1 MKHSTL
7 AALTVFALAGALAG
21 CSERNP
27 PTGPSVDVATLSP
40 ASFIGD
46 RPYAW
51 NFTCHGGFV
60 LLAQWAWTQDGVA
73 IASGSI
79 NCGGDETFSGTG
91 VRPANSNGFTADVGT
106 NSQTWTFD
114 PAGPFKASLS
124 GSAGGGGGH
133 CSLVCIP
140 FHKESGKLTVES

>member
-1 MKHSTL
+1 VKHSTL

-51 NFTCHGGFV
+51 NFTCHG
-60 LLAQWAWTQDGVA
+60 GVA

-124 GSAGGGGGH
+124 GSAGGGGH

>member
-1 MKHSTL
+1 MSQRL
-7 AALTVFALAGALAG
+7 AL
-21 CSERNP
+21 
-27 PTGPSVDVATLSP
+27 P
-40 ASFIGD
+40 ASSETD
-46 RPYAW
+46 RMPGISRVTAGL
-51 NFTCHGGFV
+51 FCS
-60 LLAQWAWTQDGVA
+60 L
-73 IASGSI
+73 

-124 GSAGGGGGH
+124 GSAGGGGH